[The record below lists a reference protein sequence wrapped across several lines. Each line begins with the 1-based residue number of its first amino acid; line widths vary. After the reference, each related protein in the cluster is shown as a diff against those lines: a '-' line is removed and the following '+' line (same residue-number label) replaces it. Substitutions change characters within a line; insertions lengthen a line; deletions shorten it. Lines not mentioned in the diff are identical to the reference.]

1 MDRTVRRTCI
11 TVRKASRHPVI
22 KRTLR
27 SGSFLKKYAVR
38 AATLSF
44 GPAVVND
51 VVFHH
56 AQLGVDEVVH
66 VAQDTTVISTM
77 DTLIG
82 ILMIAMKI

>member
-11 TVRKASRHPVI
+11 SVRKVSRHPVL
-22 KRTLR
+22 KKTLR
-27 SGSFLKKYAVR
+27 SGSFMKKYAVR
-38 AATLSF
+38 AAALSF
-44 GPAVVND
+44 APAVVND
-51 VVFHH
+51 LVFHH

-77 DTLIG
+77 DALIG